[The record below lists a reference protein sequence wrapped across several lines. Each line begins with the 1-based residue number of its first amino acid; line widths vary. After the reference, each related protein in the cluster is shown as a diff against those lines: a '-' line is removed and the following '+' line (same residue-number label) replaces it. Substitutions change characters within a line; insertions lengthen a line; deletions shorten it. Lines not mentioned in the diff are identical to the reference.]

1 MKKFKIL
8 SLVLTFALAC
18 SMLTGCI
25 GNVGEIKINENGS
38 GHVKMSFGFEENIY
52 KSLQESMSEEGTTSE
67 ESDTE
72 TFVYNGVTYI
82 GSTTESDFSN
92 LDELNALLI
101 STDEE
106 NSSGGMNVE
115 TGAMTFSKGPNGEI
129 IYELKTTAETGNTSE
144 IKQQYAENLTVEG
157 DVNASVNMDPETEA
171 ALEEMMKTMAIVFE
185 ITFPYNVEMT
195 TGEKIDGITI
205 NGKELKIDFIKAGEA
220 LNGKEV
226 EYKFVASPNGKTEPV
241 VEPKPEPEKVTGFTD
256 VKNDAWY
263 YKAVNALSEGGLV
276 AGVGNN
282 KFAPQDTLTYA
293 QFCQIVARA
302 EGLET
307 GEANGYW
314 AYKAIKSCREKG
326 YIVDLGDY
334 TPANYDVPMP
344 REAAVAGMFR
354 AKATEYYSNGKV
366 GTSIKDTDIPDF
378 KSIDDNYKN
387 DILDAYN
394 SGITNGMDA
403 KRTFNPKGILTRAEV
418 CQLFYNVNW
427 TTAAK

>member
-1 MKKFKIL
+1 MKKLKIVSLILTIAL
-8 SLVLTFALAC
+8 SC
-18 SMLTGCI
+18 SLFTGCV

-38 GHVKMSFGFEENIY
+38 GSVKVSFGFEENIY
-52 KSLQESMSEEGTTSE
+52 KSLQESMTEDGGEVTE
-67 ESDTE
+67 NPDNE
-72 TFVYNGVTYI
+72 TFTYNGVTYI
-82 GSTTESDFSN
+82 GTVTESNFSN
-92 LDELNALLI
+92 LDELNELLV

-115 TGAMTFSKGPNGEI
+115 TGAMTFSKGSNGEI
-129 IYELKTTAETGNTSE
+129 VYVLKTTAETGNTSE
-144 IKQQYAENLTVEG
+144 IESQYSESLTSEGSVE
-157 DVNASVNMDPETEA
+157 MDAETEA
-171 ALEEMMKTMAIVFE
+171 ALEEMMKTMAVVFE
-185 ITFPYNVEMT
+185 ITFPYDVEMT
-195 TGEKIDGITI
+195 KGDKIDGITI
-205 NGKELKIDFIKAGEA
+205 NGKELKIDFIKAGEV
-220 LNGKEV
+220 LEGKEV

-241 VEPKPEPEKVTGFTD
+241 VEPNPEKNTGFTD

-334 TPANYDVPMP
+334 TPANYDIPMP

-366 GTSIKDTDIPDF
+366 GTSIKDTDIPDY

>member
-1 MKKFKIL
+1 MKKLKIV
-8 SLVLTFALAC
+8 SLILTIALAC
-18 SMLTGCI
+18 SLFTGCV

-38 GHVKMSFGFEENIY
+38 GSVKVSFGFEENIY
-52 KSLQESMSEEGTTSE
+52 KSLQESMTEDGGEVTE
-67 ESDTE
+67 NPDNE
-72 TFVYNGVTYI
+72 TFTYNGVTYI
-82 GSTTESDFSN
+82 GTVTESNFSN
-92 LDELNALLI
+92 LDELNELLV

-115 TGAMTFSKGPNGEI
+115 TGAMTFSKGSNGEI
-129 IYELKTTAETGNTSE
+129 VYVLKTTAETGNTSE
-144 IKQQYAENLTVEG
+144 IESQYSESLTSEGSVE
-157 DVNASVNMDPETEA
+157 MDAETEA
-171 ALEEMMKTMAIVFE
+171 ALEEMMKTMAVVFE
-185 ITFPYNVEMT
+185 ITFPYDVEMT
-195 TGEKIDGITI
+195 KGDKIDGITI
-205 NGKELKIDFIKAGEA
+205 NGKELKIDFIKAGEV
-220 LNGKEV
+220 LEGKEV
-226 EYKFVASPNGKTEPV
+226 EYKFVASPNEKTEPV
-241 VEPKPEPEKVTGFTD
+241 VEPNLEKNTGFTD

-334 TPANYDVPMP
+334 TPANYDIPMP

-366 GTSIKDTDIPDF
+366 GTSIKDTDIPDY